1 MTFDEFATIMAMY
14 PTTPT
19 DKLSMMFGIDAQVIK
34 NVASACGVH
43 KAGRRHDPS
52 RIARSTIVT
61 YNARTAEVKVTIA
74 RKFRLVR
81 SRKPVKLQLKWE
93 EL

>member
-19 DKLSMMFGIDAQVIK
+19 DKLSSMFGIHEQTIK
-34 NVASACGVH
+34 VMANACGVH
-43 KAGRRHDPS
+43 KAGRNYKPKMTTR
-52 RIARSTIVT
+52 TVVT
-61 YNARTAEVKVTIA
+61 YDARTAQVGMSSTSLFKI
-74 RKFRLVR
+74 RR
-81 SRKPVKLQLKWE
+81 SIKPVKLQLRWE

>member
-19 DKLSMMFGIDAQVIK
+19 EELSKMFGRGEHSIKVIA
-34 NVASACGVH
+34 NACGVH
-43 KAGRRHDPS
+43 KAGRKYKPKTTMR
-52 RIARSTIVT
+52 TVVT
-61 YNARTAEVKVTIA
+61 YDARTAEVGMIFASHFTL
-74 RKFRLVR
+74 RR

>member
-19 DKLSMMFGIDAQVIK
+19 EELSKMFGRGEHSIK
-34 NVASACGVH
+34 VMANACGVH
-43 KAGRRHDPS
+43 KAGRKYKPKTTMR
-52 RIARSTIVT
+52 TVVT
-61 YNARTAEVKVTIA
+61 YDARTAEVGMIFASHFTL
-74 RKFRLVR
+74 RR

>member
-19 DKLSMMFGIDAQVIK
+19 EELSKMFGRGEHSIK
-34 NVASACGVH
+34 VMANACGVH
-43 KAGRRHDPS
+43 KAGRKYKPKTTMR
-52 RIARSTIVT
+52 TVVT
-61 YNARTAEVKVTIA
+61 YDARTAQVGMSSTSLFTL
-74 RKFRLVR
+74 RR

>member
-19 DKLSMMFGIDAQVIK
+19 DQLSSMFGIHEQTIK
-34 NVASACGVH
+34 VMANACGVH
-43 KAGRRHDPS
+43 KAGRKYKPKTTMR
-52 RIARSTIVT
+52 TVVT
-61 YNARTAEVKVTIA
+61 YDARTAQVGLSSTSLFTL
-74 RKFRLVR
+74 RR
-81 SRKPVKLQLKWE
+81 SRKPVKLKLKRE

>member
-19 DKLSMMFGIDAQVIK
+19 DKLSKMFGIDAHMIK
-34 NVASACGVH
+34 TVANACGVH
-43 KAGRRHDPS
+43 KAGRKRDQN

-61 YNARTAEVKVTIA
+61 YNARTAEVKMA
-74 RKFRLVR
+74 FASQFRLVR

>member
-19 DKLSMMFGIDAQVIK
+19 DKLSKMFGRGEQTIK
-34 NVASACGVH
+34 VMANACGVH
-43 KAGRRHDPS
+43 KAGRNYKPKMTTR
-52 RIARSTIVT
+52 TVVT
-61 YNARTAEVKVTIA
+61 YDARTAQVGMISTSLFKI
-74 RKFRLVR
+74 RR
-81 SRKPVKLQLKWE
+81 SIKPVKLRIKWE

>member
-19 DKLSMMFGIDAQVIK
+19 DKLSSMFGIHEQTIK
-34 NVASACGVH
+34 VMANACGVH
-43 KAGRRHDPS
+43 KAGRKYKPKTTMR
-52 RIARSTIVT
+52 TVVT
-61 YNARTAEVKVTIA
+61 YDARTAEVGMIFASHFTL
-74 RKFRLVR
+74 RR

>member
-19 DKLSMMFGIDAQVIK
+19 EELSKMFGRGEHSIK
-34 NVASACGVH
+34 VMANACGVH
-43 KAGRRHDPS
+43 KAGRKYKPKTTTR
-52 RIARSTIVT
+52 TVVT
-61 YNARTAEVKVTIA
+61 YDARTAEVGMIFASHFTL
-74 RKFRLVR
+74 RR

>member
-1 MTFDEFATIMAMY
+1 MTFDEFATLMAMY

-19 DKLSMMFGIDAQVIK
+19 EELSKMFGRGEHSIK
-34 NVASACGVH
+34 VMANACGVH
-43 KAGRRHDPS
+43 KAGRKYNPNK
-52 RIARSTIVT
+52 IARATIVT
-61 YNARTAEVKVTIA
+61 YNARTAEVKMA
-74 RKFRLVR
+74 FASQFRLVR